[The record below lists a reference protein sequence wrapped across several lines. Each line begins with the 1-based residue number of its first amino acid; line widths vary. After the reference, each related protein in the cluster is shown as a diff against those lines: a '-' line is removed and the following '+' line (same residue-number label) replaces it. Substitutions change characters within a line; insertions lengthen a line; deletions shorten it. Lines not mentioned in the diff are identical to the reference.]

1 MRKFIPWLV
10 NSGSRLLSKPLLPQS
25 SSWYRR
31 LAQLR
36 LMKTPV
42 QAARSSSNSCQASLQ
57 AIRLECRF
65 HESQLRK
72 TSIPRTGLRQ
82 QRLRKKAAPGIY
94 EPRNEFA
101 HIERIEIQ
109 QTP

>member
-31 LAQLR
+31 LPQLR
-36 LMKTPV
+36 FMKTAF

-57 AIRLECRF
+57 AIRFCEHFSPDSEVGSSKDNAGPRSVRVEVGRRSEERRVGKEC
-65 HESQLRK
+65 
-72 TSIPRTGLRQ
+72 
-82 QRLRKKAAPGIY
+82 
-94 EPRNEFA
+94 
-101 HIERIEIQ
+101 
-109 QTP
+109 